1 MTIFWDWNGTLLNDV
16 DMCVN
21 SMNQL
26 LRKRHLPMMDRKR
39 YRDVFSFPVKD
50 YYEQVGFN
58 FKKETFEIPAREFMD
73 LYHRFLPETQLFP
86 CATEILEYFGQ
97 HGVRQVILS
106 AMEHQSL
113 MKTLK
118 DRHILKY
125 FDSVSGIDN
134 IYAGGKTEMAR
145 TLFGNMKI
153 NKTEAVLIGDTL
165 HDWKVARTLG
175 ISHWLVAAGHQS
187 KERLLEVTPRVV
199 DSLME
204 LKDKIST

>member
-16 DMCVN
+16 DLCVN

-26 LRKRHLPMMDRKR
+26 LRKRHLPLMDRKR

-58 FKKETFEIPAREFMD
+58 FKKEAFEIPAHEFMD
-73 LYHRFLPETQLFP
+73 IYHRFLTETQLFP
-86 CATEILEYFGQ
+86 CATEILEYFNH
-97 HGVRQVILS
+97 HGFRQVILS

-118 DRHILKY
+118 DRGILKY

-134 IYAGGKTEMAR
+134 IYAGGKIEMAR
-145 TLFGNMKI
+145 TLFQKMKI
-153 NKTEAVLIGDTL
+153 SKKEAVLIGDSL
-165 HDWKVARTLG
+165 HDYEVANELG
-175 ISHWLVAAGHQS
+175 IAHWLVAAGHQS
-187 KERLLEVTPRVV
+187 KKRLLEVTPRVV

-204 LKDKIST
+204 LKEKISA

>member
-26 LRKRHLPMMDRKR
+26 LQKRHLPLMDRKR

-50 YYEQVGFN
+50 YYEQLGFD
-58 FKKETFEIPAREFMD
+58 FQKEAFEIPAHEFMD
-73 LYHRFLPETQLFP
+73 IYHRFLPETQLFP
-86 CATEILEYFGQ
+86 CTTEILDYYKQ
-97 HGVRQVILS
+97 HGYHQVILS

-113 MKTLK
+113 LKTLK
-118 DRHILKY
+118 DRGILKY

-145 TLFGNMKI
+145 TFFQKMKI
-153 NKTEAVLIGDTL
+153 SKKEAVLIGDSL
-165 HDWKVARTLG
+165 HDYEVANELG
-175 ISHWLVAAGHQS
+175 ITHWLVAAGHQS
-187 KERLLEVTPRVV
+187 KERLLEVTPHVV
-199 DSLME
+199 DNLME
-204 LKDKIST
+204 LKEKIST

>member
-26 LRKRHLPMMDRKR
+26 LQKRHLPLMDRKR

-50 YYEQVGFN
+50 YYEQLGFD
-58 FKKETFEIPAREFMD
+58 FQKEAFEIPAHEFMD
-73 LYHRFLPETQLFP
+73 IYHRFLPETQLFP
-86 CATEILEYFGQ
+86 CTTEILDYYKQ
-97 HGVRQVILS
+97 HGYRQVILS

-118 DRHILKY
+118 DRGILKY

-145 TLFGNMKI
+145 TFFQKMKI
-153 NKTEAVLIGDTL
+153 SKKEAVLIGDSL
-165 HDWKVARTLG
+165 HDYEVANELG
-175 ISHWLVAAGHQS
+175 ITHWLVAAGHQS
-187 KERLLEVTPRVV
+187 KERLLEVTPHVV
-199 DSLME
+199 DNLME
-204 LKDKIST
+204 LKEKIST